1 MTIPF
6 YDETVTVF
14 RPPRRL
20 NPEKQRIAEE
30 IFNELI
36 RQGWAVPSTGKFS
49 SPIVLVVYN
58 DHKKKPRL
66 TGDFQPV
73 KPNLPRICDVL
84 EFLSKANFIGTLD
97 LPKAFWQLKVAEEDV
112 EKTSVSIPGT
122 SISFKRACFGLKN
135 VPAIFQNIMMEI
147 FDVEGVFIYIDD
159 IIVVGDTF
167 EQFISRINLV
177 LERAERF
184 RVRIGLRK
192 CMFTTSKH
200 PNKILGSNFCS
211 KTRSIDKNRVSAL
224 IELPA
229 PSTLPEVRSLL
240 GALNYVR
247 EWIPNYSNLTAPIN
261 ELTRGKPKKILW
273 TKDHDA
279 LLAQLKSEIKDHM
292 ALNLPDTDKNIIIS
306 TDASNIAVGGVIWQ
320 EENPPAPPGTPLEER
335 RVRPVSFYSRLL
347 NDSQQNWA
355 AIQKELYAILLI
367 LTESSLESFLLSRH
381 FTIFTDH
388 RNLAYLISAP
398 EKNIIV
404 KRWIPILS
412 EFDFE
417 IVHVAGKNNQWADM
431 LSRVIDRRPIDTIKS
446 LTISNPSIKNDI
458 TLCYEGLR
466 FNDADYYET
475 LPRITSVL
483 AIKCLRDLSF
493 DNKLPLFDS
502 WLSTIRL
509 EQTKAIEQG
518 DELFN
523 CSTFCTKSNIYIN
536 PKNKILIPSSL
547 IKKVLYML
555 HGLVQSGHPNKKQS
569 LDILCNSGYFWPSM
583 KADMKKHV
591 EQCLACQKTAPVPK
605 RTIESTG
612 SLWADRPFARLNVDT
627 IGPLPKDQSG
637 NQYLLV
643 FVDSFTRYTILS
655 PLEEL
660 NRNEVAYRLVWD
672 VIAIFGIPLCIH
684 SDNGTEFANA
694 IFEAVCNLLAIEIGD
709 LVLKVAKTSKLH
721 GNYTGPFL
729 VVSVDSKSSVSLKN
743 LITGHVGKTSIHQC
757 KIFQSDLPADHDL
770 HRAIASGDSE
780 EHIVVRILDRFNTP
794 DGEHCTLLWFGGD
807 TSSVPTKDIK
817 NTKAYSDFCKLE
829 NVDLF
834 HSSNKKPKLKRTPS
848 SKSNPKSPSNV
859 KTPVAKR
866 TRSSKEEKR

>member
-1 MTIPF
+1 MKSPCESINSVQSNSSTINLNIDLYGNTQTDISLFEEIIDNSGCTIELDDPNRRKELLSLLSKYKQVFSEEIHPDGIDCPPMTIPF

-66 TGDFQPV
+66 TGDFSGPDGINANTRPV

-112 EKTSVSIPGT
+112 EKTSVSIPGM

-135 VPAIFQNIMMEI
+135 VPAIFQNIMMET

-192 CMFTTSKH
+192 CRFTTSKH
-200 PNKILGSNFCS
+200 PNKILGSNFCK
-211 KTRSIDKNRVSAL
+211 KTRSIDENRVSAL

-279 LLAQLKSEIKDHM
+279 LLTQLKSEIKDHM
-292 ALNLPDTDKNIIIS
+292 ALDLPDTDKNIIIS

-381 FTIFTDH
+381 LTIFTDH

-398 EKNIIV
+398 EKNRIV

-412 EFDFE
+412 EFDF
-417 IVHVAGKNNQWADM
+417 
-431 LSRVIDRRPIDTIKS
+431 DR
-446 LTISNPSIKNDI
+446 
-458 TLCYEGLR
+458 
-466 FNDADYYET
+466 
-475 LPRITSVL
+475 
-483 AIKCLRDLSF
+483 
-493 DNKLPLFDS
+493 
-502 WLSTIRL
+502 
-509 EQTKAIEQG
+509 
-518 DELFN
+518 
-523 CSTFCTKSNIYIN
+523 
-536 PKNKILIPSSL
+536 
-547 IKKVLYML
+547 
-555 HGLVQSGHPNKKQS
+555 
-569 LDILCNSGYFWPSM
+569 
-583 KADMKKHV
+583 
-591 EQCLACQKTAPVPK
+591 
-605 RTIESTG
+605 
-612 SLWADRPFARLNVDT
+612 
-627 IGPLPKDQSG
+627 
-637 NQYLLV
+637 
-643 FVDSFTRYTILS
+643 
-655 PLEEL
+655 
-660 NRNEVAYRLVWD
+660 
-672 VIAIFGIPLCIH
+672 
-684 SDNGTEFANA
+684 
-694 IFEAVCNLLAIEIGD
+694 
-709 LVLKVAKTSKLH
+709 
-721 GNYTGPFL
+721 
-729 VVSVDSKSSVSLKN
+729 
-743 LITGHVGKTSIHQC
+743 
-757 KIFQSDLPADHDL
+757 
-770 HRAIASGDSE
+770 
-780 EHIVVRILDRFNTP
+780 
-794 DGEHCTLLWFGGD
+794 
-807 TSSVPTKDIK
+807 
-817 NTKAYSDFCKLE
+817 
-829 NVDLF
+829 
-834 HSSNKKPKLKRTPS
+834 
-848 SKSNPKSPSNV
+848 
-859 KTPVAKR
+859 
-866 TRSSKEEKR
+866 